1 MGTPRTT
8 RPSILISG
16 ASIAGPAAA
25 SWLAAAGWEVTV
37 VERADHL
44 REEGQNVDVRGL
56 GREVL
61 RRMGLEDEVRRHH
74 TRETGLAFVDADGHT
89 YASFPA
95 GVDDTDSSPTA
106 ELEILRGQ
114 LARLLHD
121 HSAASADYLFGDR
134 ITALDDRSLEHAD
147 RGDGVDVQFV
157 HGPAR
162 RFDAVVIAEGS
173 RSRTRDLVFPDTRV
187 DELGLLAAYLTIPRT
202 PDDDRQWRIHVGGR
216 GRLVHLRPDN
226 VGTTRAM
233 LSMYTDARGLDRLDR
248 EGIAAVLRATYGD
261 LGWETPRV
269 LAGLEDDSLHVDQI
283 AQVRLPTW
291 HRGRIAVLGDAA
303 WCAGPFGTGTTSA
316 LAGAYVLAGELGA
329 TPDDVPA
336 AFARY
341 EQILR
346 PLTDR
351 AQTVVPRNGHPR
363 VEGHRTLL
371 RSGLRVLG
379 GPVGQ
384 TLARV
389 FPALSPS
396 LPVDAIALPRYSA
409 PAPTRS

>member
-1 MGTPRTT
+1 MGTP
-8 RPSILISG
+8 SILVSG

-25 SWLAAAGWEVTV
+25 WWLAAAGWDVTV
-37 VERADHL
+37 VERFAGL
-44 REEGQNVDVRGL
+44 RDEGQNVDVRGT

-61 RRMGLEDEVRRHH
+61 RRAGLEDAARAHH
-74 TRETGLAFVDADGHT
+74 TSETGLAFVDADGRAF
-89 YASFPA
+89 ASFPA
-95 GVDDTDSSPTA
+95 GADDADSSPTA

-114 LARLLHD
+114 LARLLYD
-121 HSAASADYLFGDR
+121 RSAGAAGYVFGDE
-134 ITALDDRSLEHAD
+134 ITALHDDG
-147 RGDGVDVQFV
+147 RGVEVEFAR
-157 HGPAR
+157 GPAR

-173 RSRTRDLVFPDTRV
+173 RSRTRDLVFPDARV

-202 PDDDRQWRIHVGGR
+202 ADDDRQWRIFFGGR

-233 LSMYTDARGLDRLDR
+233 LSLSSDVRGLDRLDR
-248 EGIAAVLRATYGD
+248 EGVVAVLRATYGD

-269 LAGLEDDSLHVDQI
+269 LAGLDDDSLHVDQI

-291 HRGRIAVLGDAA
+291 HRGRVALLGDAA

-341 EQILR
+341 EGILR
-346 PLTDR
+346 PQVDR
-351 AQTVVPRNGHPR
+351 AQDFVPRHGHPR
-363 VEGHRTLL
+363 VEWRRRLL
-371 RSGLRVLG
+371 RAGLRVAG
-379 GPVGQ
+379 GPLGSA
-384 TLARV
+384 LARV
-389 FPALSPS
+389 GLFDPS
-396 LPVDAIALPRYSA
+396 LPVDVVTLPDYPVRASSA
-409 PAPTRS
+409 V